1 MNAICKVK
9 EVVTGM
15 WSLVV
20 GLKVTGKNFAMPQIT
35 VHYPRQTEG
44 LDWEGFRGHPVLV
57 PKPKDPTKPKCIACM
72 LCVTSCPSGCIK
84 VIKAKAPKVEEKP
97 QPEAP
102 EGMAGE
108 VEKKTPPP
116 KAKAPK
122 EPSKWV
128 VNYTTCSQC
137 GTCAEVCPVKSIA
150 YSTEVNQASYS
161 RKDFEAIDCLALL
174 REKAGMAPTDAPEP
188 KKAAET
194 ADAQA

>member
-20 GLKVTGKNFAMPQIT
+20 GMKVTGKNYVLPQIT
-35 VHYPRQTEG
+35 VHYPRETAG

-72 LCVTSCPSGCIK
+72 VCVSSCPSGCIK
-84 VIKAKAPKVEEKP
+84 VVKAKAPKPSDEEMKAFEEAKAKAEAEG
-97 QPEAP
+97 QEAP
-102 EGMAGE
+102 
-108 VEKKTPPP
+108 KPPTG
-116 KAKAPK
+116 KAPK
-122 EPSKWV
+122 EPGKWI

-150 YSTEVNQASYS
+150 YSREVNQAGYS

-174 REKAGMAPTDAPEP
+174 RKQAGQAPAEAPKP
-188 KKAAET
+188 KPRKGR
-194 ADAQA
+194 

>member
-20 GLKVTGKNFAMPQIT
+20 GMKVTGKNYVAPQIT
-35 VHYPRQTEG
+35 VHYPRKTDG
-44 LDWEGFRGHPVLV
+44 LDWETFRGHPMLV
-57 PKPKDPTKPKCIACM
+57 AKPKDPTKPKCIACM
-72 LCVTSCPSGCIK
+72 LCVTSCPSNCIK
-84 VIKAKAPKVEEKP
+84 VVKAKAPKVEEKP

-108 VEKKTPPP
+108 VEKKAEPP

-137 GTCAEVCPVKSIA
+137 GTCAEVCPVKSIT
-150 YSTEVNQASYS
+150 YSHQVNQASFS
-161 RKDFEAIDCLALL
+161 KKDYEAIDCLALL
-174 REKAGMAPTDAPEP
+174 REQAGAAPADAPEAKP
-188 KKAAET
+188 AET
-194 ADAQA
+194 AETDA